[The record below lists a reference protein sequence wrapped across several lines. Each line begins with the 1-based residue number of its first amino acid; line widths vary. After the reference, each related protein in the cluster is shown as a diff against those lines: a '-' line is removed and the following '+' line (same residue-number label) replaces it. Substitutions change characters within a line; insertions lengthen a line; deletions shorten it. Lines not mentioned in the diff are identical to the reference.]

1 MASRINGR
9 FLLSHWTQALFRI
22 TLNFMLQRRIMY
34 FVLQSYVPCTLIT
47 ILRWGFSFLRS
58 NHILWISWVSFWIN
72 YEATAARVSLGIT
85 TVMTMT
91 TLYTHVSRGMPKIP
105 DLKALDVFMLAC
117 FVFVFMALLEYAFVN
132 YSYYGAVPKKYKKEK
147 PVELDRLQ
155 RTVKNTTVRRSFG
168 VQSPA
173 LRRRSTI
180 QSRRG
185 CFKLDLNS
193 FKINDVSQIDKF
205 SRRLFPAS
213 FLMFNLIYWTYYK
226 LWTVSDSEQRYQYY
240 KSIRNYDL

>member
-1 MASRINGR
+1 
-9 FLLSHWTQALFRI
+9 
-22 TLNFMLQRRIMY
+22 
-34 FVLQSYVPCTLIT
+34 
-47 ILRWGFSFLRS
+47 
-58 NHILWISWVSFWIN
+58 
-72 YEATAARVSLGIT
+72 
-85 TVMTMT
+85 MT

>member
-1 MASRINGR
+1 
-9 FLLSHWTQALFRI
+9 
-22 TLNFMLQRRIMY
+22 
-34 FVLQSYVPCTLIT
+34 
-47 ILRWGFSFLRS
+47 
-58 NHILWISWVSFWIN
+58 
-72 YEATAARVSLGIT
+72 
-85 TVMTMT
+85 MT

-205 SRRLFPAS
+205 SRRLCLRTPMS
-213 FLMFNLIYWTYYK
+213 K
-226 LWTVSDSEQRYQYY
+226 KCSDT
-240 KSIRNYDL
+240 IL

>member
-1 MASRINGR
+1 
-9 FLLSHWTQALFRI
+9 
-22 TLNFMLQRRIMY
+22 
-34 FVLQSYVPCTLIT
+34 
-47 ILRWGFSFLRS
+47 
-58 NHILWISWVSFWIN
+58 
-72 YEATAARVSLGIT
+72 
-85 TVMTMT
+85 MT

-147 PVELDRLQ
+147 SLELQNRLQ
-155 RTVKNTTVRRSFG
+155 KTTVKNTTVRRSFG

-185 CFKLDLNS
+185 CLKLDLES
-193 FKINDVSQIDKF
+193 FKINDVSQIDKVA
-205 SRRLFPAS
+205 RRLFPAS
-213 FLMFNLIYWTYYK
+213 FILFNLIYWTYYK
-226 LWTVSDSEQRYQYY
+226 LWTANDNEQRYQYY